1 MTEDVTTIY
10 GTAIQTKIAE
20 QEDAVA
26 MDTVGKT
33 KHYDVVV
40 NGRPKV
46 ITTDEVTFEQLLAL
60 AFDPVPDGPN
70 WVFTVTYRRG
80 HGNKPEGSLL
90 PGDSVKVKKGM
101 IFNVTATDKS

>member
-1 MTEDVTTIY
+1 MGVD
-10 GTAIQTKIAE
+10 IAE
-20 QEDAVA
+20 Q
-26 MDTVGKT
+26 K

-60 AFDPVPDGPN
+60 AFDPVPEGPN

-80 HGNKPEGSLL
+80 GGHKPEGTLR
-90 PGDSVKVKKGM
+90 PGESVKVKKGM